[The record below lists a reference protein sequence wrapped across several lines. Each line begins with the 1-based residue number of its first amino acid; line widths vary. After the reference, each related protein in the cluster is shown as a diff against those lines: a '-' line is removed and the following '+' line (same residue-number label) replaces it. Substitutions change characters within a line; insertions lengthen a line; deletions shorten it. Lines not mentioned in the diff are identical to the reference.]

1 MSNFFQ
7 KIPHLFLIFLICITQ
22 YGCEA
27 SSKPPD
33 SVVKEAL
40 DLKIQLTHRSL
51 DEFLGLE
58 QETAEIENI
67 KVKSSNYVKYGEAD
81 IVSVSGYFDG
91 KFPGFSKD
99 IHSPFSLLLER
110 GEKGQSWRL
119 VEEASFENSL
129 PNELNT
135 YPLPI
140 KY

>member
-1 MSNFFQ
+1 MSKFFQ
-7 KIPHLFLIFLICITQ
+7 RIPHLFLIFLICITQ

-27 SSKPPD
+27 SGKPPN

-58 QETAEIENI
+58 QETAEIKHI
-67 KVKSSNYVKYGEAD
+67 KVKSSNYVKYGKAD

-99 IHSPFSLLLER
+99 INSPFSLLLER

-119 VEEASFENSL
+119 VEDASLVNSL
-129 PNELNT
+129 PDELNT

-140 KY
+140 IY